1 MQSQLPLISL
11 LNINLTDFTDHSQVR
26 DTKRNKTR
34 ICPQEISVISVTSV
48 FSLGKIRSLQQVFC
62 LKKLYKEGKR
72 QRSLLPIKIL
82 SGALKRASQVV
93 LVVKNPL
100 DNAGDVRDVGS
111 IPESGRSPGEGIG
124 NPL

>member
-1 MQSQLPLISL
+1 M
-11 LNINLTDFTDHSQVR
+11 
-26 DTKRNKTR
+26 
-34 ICPQEISVISVTSV
+34 
-48 FSLGKIRSLQQVFC
+48 FC